1 MRSFAWRAYAADG
14 TLRTGRSVAQDRA
27 ELSRRLR
34 SEGLFPERIDAQDG
48 MGGRLRRPRRL
59 DADMQAVFARQMAVL
74 LSAGLPVEGALAAV
88 QTAGGAGPIDA
99 VSARVR
105 ALVQEG
111 APLSEAL
118 VRGSAGFAPFVTS
131 AIAAGE
137 ASRDLAASMETVAAH
152 LEGRRTE
159 RTALATAVL
168 YPAFVA
174 AVSLVVC
181 AVLMTTVAPE
191 LSAMFEA
198 TGRPLPPLTA
208 GMLAATDWAFRNAV
222 LIAGSA
228 AALAVGA
235 VLLLRR
241 PAVRDRW
248 DGLLLRLPLA
258 GRLMRGDAAA
268 QYLGTLALVLG
279 SRQPAVEGVRSATGV
294 LSVTRFR
301 LESAEVVAAIEGGAS
316 LSRALARASFLP
328 PVALQ
333 LVEAGEMSA
342 RVAPMTERAAA
353 LIETMLVND
362 RKRIAA
368 LIDPL
373 LMMLVGAFVLVV
385 VLSVLLP
392 IFDMQ
397 AAISP

>member
-1 MRSFAWRAYAADG
+1 
-14 TLRTGRSVAQDRA
+14 
-27 ELSRRLR
+27 
-34 SEGLFPERIDAQDG
+34 
-48 MGGRLRRPRRL
+48 
-59 DADMQAVFARQMAVL
+59 MQAVFARQMAVL

-152 LEGRRTE
+152 LEGRRGE

-174 AVSLVVC
+174 TVSLVVC

-208 GMLAATDWAFRNAV
+208 GMLAATDWAFRNAA
-222 LIAGSA
+222 LLAGSA

-385 VLSVLLP
+385 VMSVLLP